1 VIKLA
6 IPLLH
11 VSTAAQAEEFYCNR
25 LGFRREFAHRGDET
39 KPDPCYTGI
48 SRDGVWRHLSSF
60 AGDGVSGGVV
70 NLLVDN
76 VDVLY
81 AEFLAQG
88 VPIAEGVPIAGGP
101 VDQTWGTGEMY
112 VKDAD
117 GNCIRFMS

>member
-1 VIKLA
+1 M
-6 IPLLH
+6 
-11 VSTAAQAEEFYCNR
+11 
-25 LGFRREFAHRGDET
+25 
-39 KPDPCYTGI
+39 
-48 SRDGVWRHLSSF
+48 
-60 AGDGVSGGVV
+60 V